1 MKNKRRRKKKKRERR
16 IKKTLQ
22 SGLSRVGCIWHISDF
37 NP

>member
-22 SGLSRVGCIWHISDF
+22 SGLSRVGLLH
-37 NP
+37 N